1 MNHHPARILNAAW
14 RSSLRRLAALAA
26 VTGLAVLSAC
36 SGGAPTTANPNTQV
50 ASAPAYAGP
59 PAANADVQAFMVNLW
74 ANVKASNRCGGCHVQ
89 GGQSPQ
95 FARTDDVNLAY
106 QAANTVVNL
115 AQASQSTM
123 VQKVAGGHN
132 CWLASP
138 SACGDTLT
146 VWIQNWAGSSAT
158 GSQQIKLVAPPVE
171 TVGSAKT
178 FPTSPAA
185 FQSTVYPIL
194 RQWCSRCHA
203 RWPTWS
209 PGDSRVRYR
218 APSWRWPPPRAPFPQ
233 SAITPYVRRMPA
245 GTSWDCSPGRSTG
258 CSSGS
263 SRPRTSCRAS

>member
-1 MNHHPARILNAAW
+1 M
-14 RSSLRRLAALAA
+14 
-26 VTGLAVLSAC
+26 
-36 SGGAPTTANPNTQV
+36 
-50 ASAPAYAGP
+50 
-59 PAANADVQAFMVNLW
+59 QAFKINLW
-74 ANVKASNRCGGCHVQ
+74 ANIKATNRCGGCHVQ

-115 AQASQSTM
+115 TQPDPSTM

-158 GSQQIKLVAPPVE
+158 GSQQIKLVAPPDE

-185 FQSTVYPIL
+185 FQSTVYPL
-194 RQWCSRCHA
+194 LTQYCSRCHA
-203 RWPTWS
+203 PTALTPQQPYFASADIDEAYSNAQAKINLDDPALSRFVVRLGTEFHNCWS
-209 PGDSRVRYR
+209 DC
-218 APSWRWPPPRAPFPQ
+218 ATDAAAMQ
-233 SAITPYVRRMPA
+233 AAITA
-245 GTSWDCSPGRSTG
+245 FANGITADPGRSDAG
-258 CSSGS
+258 RS
-263 SRPRTSCRAS
+263 PRR